1 MEQIPQPVLDEVPG
15 WVRREMPEPAN
26 TMLKS
31 GQWDDLLEWLQDNS
45 HDTIAITATSLL
57 SSQWAKVNLLGS
69 LGGFRPAWGNSAHQ
83 ACAEIIIKIF
93 YQAGLINMKIGKSE
107 ETALLKACC
116 TANYEVAA
124 MLLEYGSG
132 QAPLCYPLVFYP
144 ECVPCREGMHCEAG
158 DCGGEG

>member
-1 MEQIPQPVLDEVPG
+1 MEQIPQPVLDEVPS

-93 YQAGLINMKIGKSE
+93 YQAGLINMKIGRSE
-107 ETALLKACC
+107 ETALLKAV
-116 TANYEVAA
+116 TVGNYEIAQ
-124 MLLEYGSG
+124 MLLDHGAG
-132 QAPLCYPLVFYP
+132 HPP
-144 ECVPCREGMHCEAG
+144 CVIPFFFIRELLFGTP
-158 DCGGEG
+158 